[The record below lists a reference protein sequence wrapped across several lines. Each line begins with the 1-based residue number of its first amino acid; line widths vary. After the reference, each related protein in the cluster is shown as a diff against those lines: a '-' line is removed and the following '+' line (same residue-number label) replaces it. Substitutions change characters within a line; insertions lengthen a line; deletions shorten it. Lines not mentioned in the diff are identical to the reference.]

1 MAVGGA
7 GSTGGGGETDMV
19 SGVGPLPQSP
29 GPPEETS
36 VARSLATRAADL
48 AAYAAVRVAICIV
61 QAVPRPAC
69 ERGARGLARVIARHL
84 RIRRGVVRDNL
95 RIAFPAWS
103 EAEIDRT
110 IEGMW
115 EHFLLMVVE
124 IAHAGRVI
132 HKTTWRRFLR
142 IPDMERMVRLLW
154 ADRPK
159 VILSGHFG
167 NFELAAYLFGVF
179 GFRVYS
185 VARELDNPLLDAF
198 VTRFRE
204 SRGQRILPKK
214 GSAPDV
220 SEALAAN
227 GAIGLLGDQAA
238 GPKGCWVEFFGR
250 PASVHKAIGLFA
262 VSSGA
267 PIMVCSATR
276 RHGLF
281 DYDLRIEG
289 TADPAEAGPETAG
302 LKEVSQWYTALLER
316 SIRRAPEQY
325 WWVHRRWRG
334 EPPQATLPR
343 AAPPPSA
350 SATRAA

>member
-1 MAVGGA
+1 M
-7 GSTGGGGETDMV
+7 
-19 SGVGPLPQSP
+19 P
-29 GPPEETS
+29 
-36 VARSLATRAADL
+36 RSLVTRFTDRL
-48 AAYAAVRVAICIV
+48 AYGAVRVAICVV
-61 QAVPRPAC
+61 QALPRPAC
-69 ERGARGLARVIARHL
+69 ERGARALARLITRSV
-84 RIRRGVVRDNL
+84 RIRRAVVRDNL
-95 RIAFPAWS
+95 RIAFPDWT
-103 EAEIDRT
+103 EARTDRT
-110 IEGMW
+110 IEAMW

-124 IAHAGRVI
+124 IAHAQRVI
-132 HKTTWRRFLR
+132 QKTTWRRHLR
-142 IPDMERMVRLLW
+142 IHGMESMVRLLW
-154 ADRPK
+154 SDRPK
-159 VILSGHFG
+159 VILSGHYG

-179 GFRVYS
+179 GFRIFS
-185 VARELDNPLLDAF
+185 VARELDNPLLDRF

-220 SEALAAN
+220 ELALQAN

-238 GPKGCWVEFFGR
+238 GPKGAWVEFFGR

-281 DYDLRIEG
+281 DYDLRLEG
-289 TADPAEAGPETAG
+289 TADPALGGPETAG
-302 LKEVSQWYTALLER
+302 LKEVSQWYTTLLET

-334 EPPQATLPR
+334 GPAQAKVSKLRR
-343 AAPPPSA
+343 AGPDSDVQ
-350 SATRAA
+350 AA